1 MKSTPI
7 VLSSSEDLSL
17 DLAERVAFGNCDVVL
32 GDRGRAIIDGGRREY
47 ERYLD
52 TISGEHYIYGTT
64 TAPGSRAKKVL
75 DAATASNQG
84 RTLREFV
91 TIRAG
96 LGGSPMPRRTVRLAV
111 LARLSNAM
119 SGRGKITSATADKV
133 VGLLSSPPEV
143 PFGETSEVMALTW
156 LMAPLA
162 DVPLL
167 VGEAMAL
174 INGSPFTSAMVV
186 DAVLMGRRRIHL
198 AEEVF
203 ALSIEAARA
212 PLEHYTPQLA
222 DLWPDPF
229 YRASLESLN
238 ALLAK
243 ASPDRLKHQAPVSW
257 RIIPNLLAT
266 GKRAL
271 SSAEEISRNSLRA
284 VKDNPTFLGPS
295 DGEAIGRTV
304 SSGGYHDDQAARAI
318 EALTSSYA
326 SLCVL
331 IGKQVTRLIDGEG
344 LGLPRMMVRPGVDG
358 VGTEYFVWTL
368 NDKIRRA
375 QQATIPVSL
384 AISLEDPGGG
394 QSDVTSAA
402 TSAYARHL
410 EAGSALTDCLATL
423 ATVSALSL
431 KIRNGSPPHA
441 PSDLWSLLTAV
452 LGSVESTSAACGEPL
467 REIAE
472 KFRAG
477 LENFP

>member
-1 MKSTPI
+1 MKTTPI

-17 DLAERVAFGNCDVVL
+17 DLAERIAFGDCNVVL
-32 GDRGRAIIDGGRREY
+32 GDEGRAIIDGGRREF

-52 TISGEHYIYGTT
+52 TISEEHYIYGTT

-75 DAATASNQG
+75 DAAAASNQG

-96 LGGSPMPRRTVRLAV
+96 LGGGPVPRRTARLAI
-111 LARLSNAM
+111 LARLANAL

-133 VGLLSSPPEV
+133 LGLLSDPPDV
-143 PFGETSEVMALTW
+143 PSRVTSEVIAMTW
-156 LMAPLA
+156 LLAPLA
-162 DVPLL
+162 DAPLL

-174 INGSPFTSAMVV
+174 INGSPFASAMVV
-186 DAVLMGRRRIHL
+186 DAVLMGRRRIRL

-229 YRASLESLN
+229 YRASLESLD
-238 ALLAK
+238 ALLAE

-266 GKRAL
+266 CKRAL
-271 SSAEEISRNSLRA
+271 SSAEEVSRGSLLA
-284 VKDNPTFLGPS
+284 VKDNPTFLAPS
-295 DGEAIGRTV
+295 NGETIGRAV
-304 SSGGYHDDQAARAI
+304 SSGGYHDDQAARAM

-368 NDKIRRA
+368 NEPIRRA
-375 QQATIPVSL
+375 QQAATPVSL
-384 AISLEDPGGG
+384 AIGLEDPGGG
-394 QSDVTSAA
+394 QSDVGSAA

-431 KIRNGSPPHA
+431 KIRNGSPPYA
-441 PSDLWSLLTAV
+441 LSDLWSRLTAV
-452 LGSVESTSAACGEPL
+452 LGSVESTSVASGEPL

-472 KFRAG
+472 RFRAG
-477 LENFP
+477 LEDFP